1 MQKKFVGLWLGPYK
15 IERNVRFNSVGRLVV
30 VITVNPSHWFWTARL
45 MKVFGH
51 EGK

>member
-1 MQKKFVGLWLGPYK
+1 VLPSMKKGG
-15 IERNVRFNSVGRLVV
+15 IVGRLVV
-30 VITVNPSHWFWTARL
+30 VIDVNPSNGFWTTTL